1 MKFVHLTPQPN
12 IGRIKRNGI
21 HLGGGRRGRGVYAVP
36 LMLMEQRMSLD
47 DDRQLHTVP
56 RPLTTLWQWL
66 SEYASRHRN
75 LAAVIFEDSKQHWP
89 LALHMQLHRDIG
101 YDWLLDMPLAC
112 APANAEAM
120 VDVREARA
128 KGYCLD
134 LKLSVADA
142 KTLGTVMHQLQ
153 SRDYRPLAK
162 YDDDFELVLP
172 AGVPSR
178 SIERIVPLYRT
189 NKRFVRER
197 EQHRGRIDARDS
209 DQGL

>member
-36 LMLMEQRMSLD
+36 LMLMEQRVSQD

-75 LAAVIFEDSKQHWP
+75 LAAVIFEDSEQHWP
-89 LALHMQLHRDIG
+89 LALHMHLYRDIG
-101 YDWLLDMPLAC
+101 FDWLLEMPLAHV
-112 APANAEAM
+112 PANTEMMATA
-120 VDVREARA
+120 REAHA
-128 KGYCLD
+128 KGNSLCLD
-134 LKLSVADA
+134 LSIPDP

-153 SRDYRPLAK
+153 SRDYRSRAK

-172 AGVPSR
+172 ASVPSR

-189 NKRFVRER
+189 NKRFMRER
-197 EQHRGRIDARDS
+197 ERHRGRVDARDS
-209 DQGL
+209 DQ